1 MGVIKDGIQH
11 ICHRQDDIRELNR
24 CRLDELA
31 KINDTQT
38 KILQVLEVIRRELV
52 TQNDMLNDFFDE
64 KEQESEERHTLT
76 VRPAETNGK
85 EALFVVTGEDLA
97 SLLEA
102 CSGATLRMKKKE
114 ADKK

>member
-1 MGVIKDGIQH
+1 MAIKNLL
-11 ICHRQDDIRELNR
+11 RDIAHHVEFLRELKVSDGDR
-24 CRLDELA
+24 KYALMKKMQDELVCM
-31 KINDTQT
+31 NT
-38 KILQVLEVIRRELV
+38 LLEGL
-52 TQNDMLNDFFDE
+52 LE
-64 KEQESEERHTLT
+64 KLEEMITGEEQHTLT

-85 EALFVVTGEDLA
+85 EALFVVSGDELA